1 LGDRR
6 RGGSRA
12 RVRAA
17 TPVRR
22 RHRVRPSRLRLP
34 SARRTVAPRR
44 LVAAAAGGRSAQ
56 KGVSLMATLLSL
68 AAFAAVTVV
77 AAAFTA
83 PPRPAEMPTVDTV
96 RRGAPDEEWARE
108 TTAEFRAIRADL
120 EETGA
125 FEWLRLTGASLD
137 PHSRLKAELTWRRR
151 RRLAGW

>member
-1 LGDRR
+1 PPPTVRPGPCVARRHHAHARPRPDGGADRWGSRLGDRR

-68 AAFAAVTVV
+68 AAFAAATVV
-77 AAAFTA
+77 RSEERRVGKECRA
-83 PPRPAEMPTVDTV
+83 RWSAEREKNNALSK
-96 RRGAPDEEWARE
+96 RR
-108 TTAEFRAIRADL
+108 
-120 EETGA
+120 
-125 FEWLRLTGASLD
+125 
-137 PHSRLKAELTWRRR
+137 
-151 RRLAGW
+151 